1 MKFAYSSMKRSCW
14 QIHPI
19 SIYMGLNAASLSS
32 FIHSTVCTVQKYI
45 LCTYLVNRS
54 KILQVAGTWAECK
67 TAGCCCCKKI
77 LYTFSH
83 EYSALNRS
91 RDLWLLDTHWWFCLE
106 KCSLDF
112 ITFGCFDFREV
123 IIKTS
128 YLEIQCQCICSTD
141 PRLFIL
147 FMYLRLYSIQFC
159 LSKYCLHNWKAPIYS
174 SPPCL
179 RLYMSGEI
187 V

>member
-32 FIHSTVCTVQKYI
+32 FIHSTVCTVRKYI

-91 RDLWLLDTHWWFCLE
+91 RDLWLLDTKSCYGL
-106 KCSLDF
+106 LM
-112 ITFGCFDFREV
+112 
-123 IIKTS
+123 
-128 YLEIQCQCICSTD
+128 
-141 PRLFIL
+141 IL
-147 FMYLRLYSIQFC
+147 FRKMFAR
-159 LSKYCLHNWKAPIYS
+159 LHNLWMFWFS
-174 SPPCL
+174 WSHN
-179 RLYMSGEI
+179 
-187 V
+187 